1 MADEL
6 NNGQSVQGTEG
17 HESETVTVEGMKAS
31 LQKVNNNQQKC
42 VAMNSIPTDST
53 LTFSVT
59 DPVTGQPVTKYFKI
73 GDRVVVEDQEHGDEE
88 YDYLVVYTLLKLYKE
103 GNVDKA
109 LWAPGGAGGG
119 GGATGKIR
127 VNLEAYV
134 NGSKTAGAD
143 LTGLE
148 VTVTN
153 TTDGTTVATKQWAG
167 ETLVFTRIVPL
178 KAYSISVQQKAG
190 YATPAAQTISE
201 MGIGDDV
208 TKTFQYEADEYTVQI
223 ASNQGTDAA
232 IANAKVTYN
241 NVQYGN
247 GDTFKV
253 AKGTSVSPT
262 TSDMT
267 AITDYTPSISV
278 SGKTISALYSTT
290 LVSLVV
296 TSSLGTDADI
306 DSLQFTIDGKTTT
319 SGVAVK
325 VATGKQNVA
334 VVLPDVTGYQKPSVP
349 AFTATGT
356 SQALT
361 AVQYQTNV
369 YTVRFTSNQDVEGTP
384 DADLDRSS
392 SGVQGYVRYQYGGE
406 TITGGKVFHDG
417 DTIKIPADA
426 ATANIELYNISNKTS
441 DGYSSA
447 VVYDHTNHILTGA
460 YSTTKV
466 FLTAASNQG
475 SSVVS
480 GLTFKINGTN
490 ITQNDDASFVKVPTG
505 DSITV
510 TAPDV
515 THYAKVVTG
524 GGTASGTTQ
533 TVNVSYNATK
543 VGVNMVSSNNGVEG
557 AFPTGAE
564 AYVKYTDDS
573 GSEQTQTLTANMAS
587 DATAFALVPVG
598 KSFTV
603 DYKTITNYSQPAQ
616 YSGTAAGASMTADKA
631 IYIYGVLEVAV
642 TMSDNDTTDLA
653 SVRAYITVGSA
664 EEVEMS
670 GSVSGTTKTF
680 SLSMDSGTSYTVRF
694 GGVAGYATPASI
706 SDTKGAGVDTKTAE
720 YLTTLVS
727 LSMTGRSDGVQGSA
741 PSGAGGTVKY
751 TGGTD
756 QHITS
761 GTAKVPRGTAF
772 VIDYDAVSGWSTPA
786 QFSQAAGY
794 SSATITATSAEYSQG
809 HLTISL
815 AQTGGSDGD
824 LSNGGFTLSIGGS
837 TASYSA
843 GMAVPTGAA
852 VVIDFTAIEG
862 YATPAQQSFTMNSEA
877 KSVTGTYQTTPVT
890 VTMTS
895 NQSSDSVIGALKA
908 TVSYTYGGS
917 TVTKDNLA
925 SGTSVK
931 VPTGVTPTITFPDA
945 TGYRKTVSGSAAQYD
960 TEILTISITKDSG
973 SGDLSSCSIAVTNG
987 QTSLGTLTNASPTL
1001 KIPYGVNYTLTPS
1014 SLEGYNAPAAV
1025 TKDWSDTATK
1035 SLTFQYEEVTLITG
1049 YIILDQTSSDPTTK
1063 VLDESGHTYNNYQRP
1078 AVIDAIRAAS
1088 HCYVGTFANNK
1099 MTLKQL
1105 DDTDGTKYADGTSAA
1120 SDIASTSKDVFMR
1133 LPFFFTRVS
1142 TYATDKIK
1150 IEFAF
1155 DPNQTV
1161 TTTAQP
1167 DGSGW
1172 KQWGGNDLIGK
1183 YEAYEESNKTY
1194 SISGKTSTGSVS
1206 PANMKS
1212 HARARGTGFTLV
1224 KWRHQNLMA
1233 ILFYAYYGH
1242 TNCQSL
1248 IGSGASSNNKSTG
1261 LKNSL
1266 GMTDTTSAN
1275 GNTDNIV
1282 FWGLE
1287 NWWGNKYEWVD
1298 NVVVNSGTWVIT
1310 EDDGTT
1316 RTPTGTMA
1324 AAGSWV
1330 YPSKFVLNDD
1340 LDVICATGQTGGSDS
1355 TGYCDGQ
1362 YIANS
1367 SSRVVA
1373 RSYSYADAKGGV
1385 ACVCADYVSSN
1396 SYPSI
1401 GSRLAFTGTIEI
1413 S

>member
-1 MADEL
+1 MAQDSIIVEHGGETITIERMKQL
-6 NNGQSVQGTEG
+6 LQGERN
-17 HESETVTVEGMKAS
+17 KW
-31 LQKVNNNQQKC
+31 QKC
-42 VAMNSIPTDST
+42 VVLAQMPND
-53 LTFSVT
+53 LTSLLTYSVVDPLDDTKTVTHSFKEGDRIIVT
-59 DPVTGQPVTKYFKI
+59 DP
-73 GDRVVVEDQEHGDEE
+73 ENGDED
-88 YDYLVVYTLLKLYKE
+88 YDNLVVYTLLKLYKE
-103 GNVDKA
+103 GNTDKA
-109 LWAPGGAGGG
+109 LWAPGGAGAGG
-119 GGATGKIR
+119 GGATGKVR
-127 VNLEAYV
+127 VSLEAYV
-134 NGSKTAGAD
+134 NGSKTAGTD
-143 LTGLE
+143 LSGLQ
-148 VTVTN
+148 VTLRN
-153 TTDGTTVATKQWAG
+153 TTDDVDVATKAWAG
-167 ETLVFTRIVPL
+167 ETLVFTKVTPL
-178 KAYSISVQQKAG
+178 KNYSISVQSKAG
-190 YATPAAQTISE
+190 YTAPAAQTITNL
-201 MGIGDDV
+201 GIGEDV
-208 TKTFQYEADEYTVQI
+208 SKTFLYEADEYTVQI

-241 NVQYGN
+241 NTQYGN
-247 GDTFKV
+247 GDKFKV

-290 LVSLVV
+290 LVSLAV
-296 TSSLGTDADI
+296 SSNLGTDADI

-334 VVLPDVTGYQKPSVP
+334 VVLPAVTGYQKPSVS

-369 YTVRFTSNQDVEGTP
+369 YTVRFTSNQDEQGTP
-384 DADLDRSS
+384 DADLDRTS

-447 VVYDHTNHILTGA
+447 VSYDHTNHILTGA

-466 FLTAASNQG
+466 FLSAESNQG

-480 GLTFKINGTN
+480 GLTFKVNGTN
-490 ITQNDDASFVKVPTG
+490 ITQNDNTSFVKVPTG

-515 THYAKVVTG
+515 THYAKSVSG
-524 GGTASGTTQ
+524 GGTASGKTQ
-533 TVNVSYNATK
+533 TVTVSYNATK

-573 GSEQTQTLTANMAS
+573 NVERTQTLTANMAS

-603 DYKTITNYSQPAQ
+603 DYKTITNYSKPSQ
-616 YSGTAAGASMTADKA
+616 YSGMAAGTSMTADKA
-631 IYIYGVLEVAV
+631 TYVYGVLEVAV

-653 SVRAYITVGSA
+653 SVRAYITVGSDP
-664 EEVEMS
+664 EVEMS

-706 SDTKGAGVDTKTAE
+706 SDTKGTGVDTKTAE

-751 TGGTD
+751 SGGTD

-809 HLTISL
+809 HLTITL
-815 AQTGGSDGD
+815 AQSGGSDGD

-877 KSVTGTYQTTPVT
+877 KSVTGTYQTTPIM

-960 TEILTISITKDSG
+960 TEILTVTITKDA
-973 SGDLSSCSIAVTNG
+973 GDGNMSTPTITVKNG
-987 QTSLGTLTNASPTL
+987 QTTLGTLHNGDSL
-1001 KIPYGVNYTLTPS
+1001 KIPYGVNYTCEAS
-1014 SLEGYNAPAAV
+1014 ELEGYSAPASV
-1025 TKDWSDTATK
+1025 TKNWADTTAK
-1035 SLTFQYEEVTLITG
+1035 ALTFTYEEQAGFVDLGLPSGLKWAQANIVKDSQGNYKIGDNPEDYGAYFSWGNVVGHNEGEG
-1049 YIILDQTSSDPTTK
+1049 YNFNST
-1063 VLDESGHTYNNYQRP
+1063 TYNGTPGKNLTANI
-1078 AVIDAIRAAS
+1078 AVGDTYDAARA
-1088 HCYVGTFANNK
+1088 CLGTPWRMPTKENFQELYDN
-1099 MTLKQL
+1099 
-1105 DDTDGTKYADGTSAA
+1105 TD
-1120 SDIASTSKDVFMR
+1120 R
-1133 LPFFFTRVS
+1133 
-1142 TYATDKIK
+1142 
-1150 IEFAF
+1150 EW
-1155 DPNQTV
+1155 
-1161 TTTAQP
+1161 TAIN
-1167 DGSGW
+1167 GVNGW
-1172 KQWGGNDLIGK
+1172 KFMK
-1183 YEAYEESNKTY
+1183 KTDH
-1194 SISGKTSTGSVS
+1194 SV
-1206 PANMKS
+1206 
-1212 HARARGTGFTLV
+1212 F
-1224 KWRHQNLMA
+1224 
-1233 ILFYAYYGH
+1233 
-1242 TNCQSL
+1242 
-1248 IGSGASSNNKSTG
+1248 
-1261 LKNSL
+1261 
-1266 GMTDTTSAN
+1266 
-1275 GNTDNIV
+1275 V
-1282 FWGLE
+1282 FF
-1287 NWWGNKYEWVD
+1287 
-1298 NVVVNSGTWVIT
+1298 
-1310 EDDGTT
+1310 
-1316 RTPTGTMA
+1316 P
-1324 AAGSWV
+1324 AAGS
-1330 YPSKFVLNDD
+1330 YHGTSLYDR
-1340 LDVICATGQTGGSDS
+1340 GSD
-1355 TGYCDGQ
+1355 GYYWSSSYD
-1362 YIANS
+1362 NS
-1367 SSRVVA
+1367 SRA
-1373 RSYSYADAKGGV
+1373 YYLYFG
-1385 ACVCADYVSSN
+1385 SSN
-1396 SYPSI
+1396 VSPQSSSNRYYGFSV
-1401 GSRLAFTGTIEI
+1401 RAVQ
-1413 S
+1413 